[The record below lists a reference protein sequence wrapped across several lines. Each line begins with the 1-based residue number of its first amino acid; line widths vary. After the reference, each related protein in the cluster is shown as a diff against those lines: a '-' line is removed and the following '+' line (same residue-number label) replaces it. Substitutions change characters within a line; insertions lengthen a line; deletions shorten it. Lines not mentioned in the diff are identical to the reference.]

1 MNNIL
6 IIITGWIVLLS
17 IAVYIVTLFIKEFV
31 AMVRSEATLYKRTK
45 LFRTRIKARKNEA
58 VAMALRILINDYW
71 NVKKTHPDCNTWSI
85 GQWHDYYVKQNE
97 SKKY

>member
-45 LFRTRIKARKNEA
+45 LFRTRYAYLIGC
-58 VAMALRILINDYW
+58 VAENIYE
-71 NVKKTHPDCNTWSI
+71 
-85 GQWHDYYVKQNE
+85 Y
-97 SKKY
+97 KKYWED